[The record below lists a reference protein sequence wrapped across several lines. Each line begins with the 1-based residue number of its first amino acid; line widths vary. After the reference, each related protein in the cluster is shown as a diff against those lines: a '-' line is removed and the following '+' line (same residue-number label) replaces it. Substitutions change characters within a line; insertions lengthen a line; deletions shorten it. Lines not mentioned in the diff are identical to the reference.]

1 MGHRIQLFIGIFM
14 LLHTAVVGQV
24 NSISGVVVRQDNGLP
39 IPFVNIWITGTPH
52 GTSTNYDGA
61 FEIKLPSFIN
71 PDQHTLSFSSIGYHS
86 RKFPLDQLDSNARVQ
101 LESSVTKLNELVI
114 LTEKKKKKNQAVA
127 RKLVQ
132 KAINQIPRNYPRK
145 PYLLNTFYRHYCSE
159 NQNYVRLIEAAI
171 DVYSPKNNFKLEQ
184 IPDQRLSFKV
194 TQLRRSFDFTENARL
209 FHPSI
214 SLNYLWSNDIT
225 DFEYHNPLAG
235 ALNHFHF
242 EITDTTNYGQDAV
255 IVVSFKQKTPESLFA
270 SQSQYRGTLFVT
282 EKDLAFI
289 RTEVIETK
297 IKNGVNDSVYSEI
310 SKKSFYKH
318 FQDKYYLDRLTNDV
332 NVIYASIDSNQVIT
346 DTLRHRSH
354 IEMITNNIL
363 SSDQHA
369 FEGKEPNKLDLR
381 KIRYDSTFWNRY
393 TILKATALEQQIIA
407 DLSSKISL
415 KQQFESFNTID
426 GGGMSIT
433 QSNLFKDLLASYH
446 GTPLYLVLWSN
457 WGQLNHLDLK
467 PVNYFKRM
475 LKKQKVKFLLVAV
488 EHDQSEWINNR
499 RYYGLNRKFIEHQR
513 LDLGFDTDVAKSY
526 LNNMFPY
533 FLSVSPDGTIYR
545 DPPLPNDEKVKPFIK
560 ALMHEQLVAVPIAK
574 E

>member
-1 MGHRIQLFIGIFM
+1 MMCYRIPLFIGI
-14 LLHTAVVGQV
+14 LILWHTVLFGQV
-24 NSISGVVVRQDNGLP
+24 NSISGVVVRQDNGTP

-52 GTSTNYDGA
+52 GTSTNYDGD
-61 FEIKLPSFIN
+61 FEIKIPWFID
-71 PDQHTLSFSSIGYHS
+71 PAQYTLSFSSIGYYS
-86 RKFPLDQLDSNARVQ
+86 KTIPLDQLGLDARVQ
-101 LESSVTKLNELVI
+101 LESSVTNLNELVI

-132 KAINQIPRNYPRK
+132 KAINQIPKNYPKK

-159 NQNYVRLIEAAI
+159 NQNYVRLIEAAV

-225 DFEYHNPLAG
+225 DFEYHNPLAA
-235 ALNHFHF
+235 ALNHFYF
-242 EITDTTNYGQDAV
+242 EISDTTNYGQNKV
-255 IVVSFKQKTPESLFA
+255 IVINFKQKTDNPLA
-270 SQSQYRGTLFVT
+270 SQSQYHGTLFVT

-289 RTEVIETK
+289 RTEVVETK
-297 IKNGVNDSVYSEI
+297 IQNGGNDNVYSEI
-310 SKKSFYKH
+310 SKKSFYKPY
-318 FQDKYYLDRLTNDV
+318 QDKYFLDRLTNDV
-332 NVIYASIDSNQVIT
+332 NVLYASIDSNRVII

-354 IEMITNNIL
+354 IEMIANNIL

-369 FEGKEPNKLDLR
+369 FKGKEPNKLDLR
-381 KIRYDSTFWNRY
+381 KIRYDSTFWNGY
-393 TILKATALEQQIIA
+393 TVLKATALEQQIIA

-415 KQQFESFNTID
+415 QQQFQSFNTID
-426 GGGMSIT
+426 GGGISIT
-433 QSNLFKDLLASYH
+433 QSDRFKDLLASYQ

-475 LKKQKVKFLLVAV
+475 LKKQRVRFLLVAV
-488 EHDQSEWINNR
+488 EHNQAEWIDNR
-499 RYYGLNRKFIEHQR
+499 KYYGLNQKFIEHER
-513 LDLGFDTDVAKSY
+513 MDLGFNSDIAKSY
-526 LNNMFPY
+526 LNNVFPY

-545 DPPLPNDEKVKPFIK
+545 DPPLPNNDSIKPFIK
-560 ALMHEQLVAVPIAK
+560 ALIKEQLVAVPIAK

>member
-1 MGHRIQLFIGIFM
+1 MSYRILLLIGTFM
-14 LLHTAVVGQV
+14 LCCAALVGQV
-24 NSISGVVVRQDNGLP
+24 NSISGVVNRQDNGAP

-61 FEIKLPSFIN
+61 FEIKLPSSIKSEGY
-71 PDQHTLSFSSIGYHS
+71 TLSFSSIGYHS
-86 RKFPLDQLDSNARVQ
+86 KEIPLEQLGSDARILLQ
-101 LESSVTKLNELVI
+101 PSVTELNELVI
-114 LTEKKKKKNQAVA
+114 LTEKKKKKNQATA

-132 KAINQIPRNYPRK
+132 KAIDQIPRNYPRK
-145 PYLLNTFYRHYCSE
+145 PYLQNTFYRHYCSE

-184 IPDQRLSFKV
+184 VPDQRLSFKI

-242 EITDTTNYGQDAV
+242 EITDTTNYGRD
-255 IVVSFKQKTPESLFA
+255 VVVVVDFKQKNKNAFA
-270 SQSQYRGTLFVT
+270 SQSQYRGTLFIA
-282 EKDLAFI
+282 EKNLAFL

-297 IKNGVNDSVYSEI
+297 VKNGGIDSVHSQI
-310 SKKSFYKH
+310 SKKSFYKPY
-318 FQDKYYLDRLTNDV
+318 QDKYYLDRLTNDV
-332 NVIYASIDSNQVIT
+332 NVLYASIDSNRVIT

-354 IEMITNNIL
+354 IEMIANNIMN
-363 SSDQHA
+363 SDQRA
-369 FEGKEPNKLDLR
+369 FKGKEPNKLDLR
-381 KIRYDSTFWNRY
+381 KIKYDSTFWNRY
-393 TILKATALEQQIIA
+393 TVLKATALEQQIIA

-415 KQQFESFNTID
+415 QQQFESFNTID

-433 QSNLFKDLLASYH
+433 QSDLFKDLVAAYE

-475 LKKQKVKFLLVAV
+475 LKKQRVKFLLVAV
-488 EHDQSEWINNR
+488 EHSQAEWIDNR
-499 RYYGLNRKFIEHQR
+499 KYYGLNQKYIEHER
-513 LDLGFDTDVAKSY
+513 LDLGFDSDIAKSY
-526 LNNMFPY
+526 LNNVFPY

-545 DPPLPNDEKVKPFIK
+545 DPPLPNNDSIKPFIK
-560 ALMHEQLVAVPIAK
+560 ALMQEQLVAVPIAK